1 MLKIHTYRGFKCVLI
16 VGLLYAN
23 PLVAKEASQTKFPT
37 TVQAVIVEHKSA
49 YSPKPERGSHLDV
62 KVTPPEIRGKE
73 GRVMIEVYNRG
84 KEHLALVMF
93 DVTLFNQGGLDITAP
108 VKAEDLKPNMSG
120 GQWVVIPSIQGKFP
134 TITGARLSHLR
145 IVNAA
150 AREVKM
156 KTYMDL
162 VKQ

>member
-1 MLKIHTYRGFKCVLI
+1 MVSLRQKISFGVWVGSLVLA
-16 VGLLYAN
+16 AN
-23 PLVAKEASQTKFPT
+23 SYAKENKITKFPT
-37 TVQAVIVEHKSA
+37 TVQATNVDHKLA

-84 KEHLALVMF
+84 KDHLALVMF
-93 DVTLFNQGGLDITAP
+93 DVTLFNQGGLDISAP

-120 GQWVVIPSIQGKFP
+120 GQWVIIPAIQGKFP
-134 TITGARLSHLR
+134 TITGARLSNLR
-145 IVNAA
+145 IVNNS

-162 VKQ
+162 VKK

>member
-1 MLKIHTYRGFKCVLI
+1 MFFFRQVLLCGFYSFLLI
-16 VGLLYAN
+16 STRDSF
-23 PLVAKEASQTKFPT
+23 AKDTKDVKFST
-37 TVQAVIVEHKSA
+37 TVQAVIVDHKLA

-84 KEHLALVMF
+84 KDHLALVMF

-120 GQWVVIPSIQGKFP
+120 GQWVVIPPIQGKFP
-134 TITGARLSHLR
+134 TITGARLSNLR
-145 IVNAA
+145 IVNTS

-162 VKQ
+162 VKK